1 MALQER
7 HPQLLAVRAL
17 HDLRDQMGPA
27 TCREFVANYIA
38 MWDGRFQRLALAAA
52 DGDLPAAMDVV
63 LSIKISSHMA
73 GAERLATL
81 AAAAQEVVKNYDL
94 SGLTVLLEGIS
105 ACGAETMLE
114 LAASL
119 DTLR

>member
-1 MALQER
+1 MALHQR
-7 HPQLLAVRAL
+7 QPQLLAVRAL
-17 HDLRDQMGPA
+17 HDLSDQMGPT
-27 TCREFVANYIA
+27 TCREFVTNYIA
-38 MWDGRFQRLALAAA
+38 MWDGRYQRLAGAVS

-73 GAERLATL
+73 GGERLATL
-81 AAAAQEVVKNYDL
+81 AATAQELVRNYDL
-94 SGLTVLLEGIS
+94 PGLTDLLAAIS
-105 ACGAETMLE
+105 TCGAETMLE